1 MPSSLSDDFK
11 VLKFRFEDLEKNF
24 KILSEKVDILRGIVE
39 NLSGNNT
46 QQQSSSS
53 PYYNDDMQTR
63 QNIPQRQQGKTKQGG
78 FFAQNYAAEAAKA
91 TAQSS
96 YGNSPQ
102 APTGAAAQA
111 FFLRFPFTIQ
121 RDPNDPEK
129 TYFYNTSKLP
139 NLLNFGQFLG
149 YNMPTAAISTDEE
162 TGCGVFYYNTANPS
176 QTLEAYVQYRIQ
188 KYMDESKKK
197 QEEEENLRRRQEE
210 EARIQAEEARKKQEE
225 DDRRRKQAE
234 EKAKNAAKKKIFDL
248 VRNERNKPNARYLQ
262 LNPDGRSFSYS
273 SSSGSNYIMLVDK
286 NGTRAALPNQVD
298 PFDSSMISKS
308 VYSCNTD
315 YVEDDSICRR
325 YCIIDEDYKILQQ
338 GIIEA

>member
-1 MPSSLSDDFK
+1 
-11 VLKFRFEDLEKNF
+11 
-24 KILSEKVDILRGIVE
+24 
-39 NLSGNNT
+39 
-46 QQQSSSS
+46 
-53 PYYNDDMQTR
+53 
-63 QNIPQRQQGKTKQGG
+63 
-78 FFAQNYAAEAAKA
+78 
-91 TAQSS
+91 
-96 YGNSPQ
+96 
-102 APTGAAAQA
+102 
-111 FFLRFPFTIQ
+111 
-121 RDPNDPEK
+121 
-129 TYFYNTSKLP
+129 
-139 NLLNFGQFLG
+139 
-149 YNMPTAAISTDEE
+149 
-162 TGCGVFYYNTANPS
+162 
-176 QTLEAYVQYRIQ
+176 
-188 KYMDESKKK
+188 MDESKKK
-197 QEEEENLRRRQEE
+197 QEENLRRIREE
-210 EARIQAEEARKKQEE
+210 EARKKQEEDIKRLIEYKKNGLFSAKRCIFDVVRAERSKPDVCYLQLNSGGKSFNEVSSFGNYIMIVAKNGTHVVIPNQVDPFDSSMISDSVYSCNTNYVEDDTLCIKYCLVDEDKKIIQRGTLIENQSEKQSEKAQKKQTEEEQKRRVEAKEARKKQEE